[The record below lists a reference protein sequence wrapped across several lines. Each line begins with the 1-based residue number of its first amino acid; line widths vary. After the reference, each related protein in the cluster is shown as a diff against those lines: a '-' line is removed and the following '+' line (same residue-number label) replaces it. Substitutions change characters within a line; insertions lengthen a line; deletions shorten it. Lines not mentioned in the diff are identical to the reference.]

1 MRALVTKIAGD
12 LRRRRLQAIVVV
24 LIVALATGVGT
35 LAIEL
40 LNESSAPYARAF
52 EQYQGAHLTVLFQG
66 SLVTPEQL
74 LATTRLPEVTVSAG
88 PWQATSVPVE
98 YGTQKTFVQVVA
110 RPDPGGPV
118 DRLLITAGRWATQP
132 GEIVLTHSFAQS
144 IGARVGSHLTA
155 LSNAGRPE
163 LVVVGE
169 VADIDEAS
177 ASLYGPQDAWVQ
189 PAEFPALLPAGQQ
202 PGELMLYRFRHAAT
216 DADMQRRG
224 QEIAAV
230 VPPGAVNASL
240 SYLLIQQISGLTTT
254 LTLTFLLAFAV
265 FALGAAALIV
275 ANVVSGAVLA
285 SRRDIGVTKA
295 LGFTPGQVVATFVG
309 QMLASALIGCVVGV
323 PLGVLVSRP
332 LVSASAE
339 AIGLPALSGLDPL
352 APLLATLGGLLV
364 VAVAA
369 ALPALRAGLLRP
381 VDAIARSATPS
392 RSRRSWIGAL
402 LQWLRLPRPVT
413 LGAGDAFARPV
424 RGLLTTVA
432 VVIGVATLVFAFG
445 LHATFQKIENNRAL
459 TGVADV
465 TIARYG
471 SYPDGQLMATL
482 NAQAETKRVVAYSFF
497 FLSLPQL
504 SSPVGTL
511 AMRGD
516 SGSLGS
522 PILAGRW
529 FRGPGEAVGGPAFL
543 KEAHLA
549 VGDTFTATLNGQQ
562 MQVRLVGEYSDFSNF
577 GRDVRMD
584 WSSYLQA
591 NPTAQP
597 STYLVDLQPGAS
609 ATAYAQR
616 VAATAPD
623 FLSVTS
629 STANAATP
637 IFAILDGVLAA
648 LVAVL
653 AAIAVAGVF
662 NAALLTTYE
671 RVRDTATLKAL
682 GMTPGQVIGMVV
694 ASACVVG
701 VIGGIAG
708 VPAGMWLHQALL
720 IGMGNVVG
728 EALPSQLTQGTYNP
742 VVLPLLALGG
752 IVVAVVGA
760 ALPAWLAARAPVAEV
775 LRAE

>member
-12 LRRRRLQAIVVV
+12 LRRRRLQAFVVF

-40 LNESSAPYARAF
+40 LSESSAPYARAF
-52 EQYQGAHLTVLFQG
+52 DQYQGAHLSVFFHG

-74 LATTRLPEVTVSAG
+74 LATTRLPEVTASAG
-88 PWQATSVPVE
+88 PWQTVLAPVE
-98 YGTQKTFVQVVA
+98 YGAQKTFLQINA

-118 DRLLITAGRWATQP
+118 DRLRITAGHWATQP
-132 GEIVLTHSFAQS
+132 GEIVLTHSYAQS
-144 IGARVGSHLTA
+144 IGVGIGGHLTA
-155 LSNAGRPE
+155 LSSASRPE

-177 ASLYGPQDAWVQ
+177 ASLYNPQNAWVQ
-189 PAEFPALLPAGQQ
+189 PSEFPALLSPGQQ
-202 PGELMLYRFRHAAT
+202 TGELMLYRFRHAAT
-216 DADMQRRG
+216 DADLQRRN
-224 QEIAAV
+224 QEIAAA
-230 VPPGAVNASL
+230 VPPGAVDVAIP
-240 SYLLIQQISGLTTT
+240 YQLIQQIFGLTTA

-275 ANVVSGAVLA
+275 ANVVSGAVLT
-285 SRRDIGVTKA
+285 SQREIGIIKA

-309 QMLASALIGCVVGV
+309 LMLASALAGCVVGV

-339 AIGLPALSGLDPL
+339 AIGLPPLPGLDPL

-381 VDAIARSATPS
+381 VDAMTRSTTPS
-392 RSRRSWIGAL
+392 RRRRSWIGSL
-402 LQWLRLPRPVT
+402 LQWLRLSRPVT
-413 LGAGDAFARPV
+413 LGAGDAFARLV
-424 RGLLTTVA
+424 RGLLTAVA
-432 VVIGVATLVFAFG
+432 VVIGVTTLVFAFG
-445 LHATFQKIENNRAL
+445 LHATFQKIGENRAL
-459 TGVADV
+459 FNNPDV
-465 TIARYG
+465 LINRYG
-471 SYPDGQLMATL
+471 SYPDSQLMATVS
-482 NAQAETKRVVAYSFF
+482 AQPDTRRVVAFDYFP
-497 FLSLPQL
+497 LSVSGL
-504 SSPVGTL
+504 SSPVTTV

-516 SGSLGS
+516 SGSLGF
-522 PILAGRW
+522 PVLAGRW
-529 FRGPGEAVGGPAFL
+529 FQGPGEAVGGPAFL
-543 KEAHLA
+543 KDAHLA
-549 VGDTFTATLNGQQ
+549 VGDTFTATFYGRSIQL
-562 MQVRLVGEYSDFSNF
+562 RLVGEYFDFSNF
-577 GRDVRMD
+577 GRMVRID
-584 WSSYLQA
+584 WSSYLQV

-597 STYLVDLQPGAS
+597 VSYDVDLRPGAS
-609 ATAYAQR
+609 ATAYVQR

-623 FLSVTS
+623 FLDTVVG
-629 STANAATP
+629 TASGAADIFTILNA
-637 IFAILDGVLAA
+637 VVAA
-648 LVAVL
+648 LVVIL

-662 NAALLTTYE
+662 NTLLLTSYE

-694 ASACVVG
+694 ASASVLGVVG
-701 VIGGIAG
+701 GLVG
-708 VPAGMWLHQALL
+708 VPVGIWLHQALL
-720 IGMGNVVG
+720 TVMGSAVG
-728 EALPSQLTQGTYNP
+728 EALPSQLTQGAYNP

-752 IVVAVVGA
+752 IAVAVIGA